1 MVAKH
6 VGSLCNVI
14 LFMHGVENVLQSNV
28 QMNICK
34 MLANVREVFASL
46 LQNSRN
52 FFAKY
57 HTSLPHHCLQYK
69 KFQVIINTLHY

>member
-6 VGSLCNVI
+6 VGLLCNVI

-28 QMNICK
+28 QMNIRE
-34 MLANVREVFASL
+34 MLTNVRKVFANLSR
-46 LQNSRN
+46 NSHN

-57 HTSLPHHCLQYK
+57 HTSSPQDNIACSMIRN
-69 KFQVIINTLHY
+69 FM